1 MQPCSALHAQ
11 PAGAGTFLL
20 HSPSPSPLIP
30 AHPIPPQIP
39 AWHFWELPWGRD
51 AGCAPAGTALPTL
64 LLKLNKTSLRVQQFE
79 LFGKA
84 FKLAKLRRVVS
95 FFFFWFVRA
104 PHVMQTS
111 ASILY
116 NSFAWRSKRNLK
128 KASNQAKSQT
138 EGMRCLIQN
147 Y

>member
-1 MQPCSALHAQ
+1 MLQVSLGRKRGNSSPAAAGCSIAQ
-11 PAGAGTFLL
+11 PFMLSLQEQG
-20 HSPSPSPLIP
+20 PSCSTHHPPPLSFP

-95 FFFFWFVRA
+95 FFFFLVCKSSTCYANICLHPLQQFCLEE
-104 PHVMQTS
+104 Q
-111 ASILY
+111 
-116 NSFAWRSKRNLK
+116 K
-128 KASNQAKSQT
+128 KS
-138 EGMRCLIQN
+138 
-147 Y
+147 